1 MPAIVSL
8 RFLINYFADK
18 QFCQKTRT
26 FRIFCIYSD
35 KSLSCKFSRQKCNF
49 CKQVLHFCKPAP
61 EFPKTRTI
69 IFKRKARRGKS
80 QETTRQK
87 LRNDAAKAAP
97 FLSLSINILHT
108 ISSSSTQGELE
119 GAKPASNQIK
129 CRAKPCLA
137 RRAWSEATIFVPQGG
152 TKITTLFQA
161 AEKAGG
167 FFGSLRNSAAK
178 AAPFLG
184 FPRYLL
190 LRSTSHSVSY
200 TRAVDATSSRS
211 RTE

>member
-1 MPAIVSL
+1 MPVIVSP

-18 QFCQKTRT
+18 QFCQKART
-26 FRIFCIYSD
+26 FRVFCIYSD

-49 CKQVLHFCKPAP
+49 CKQILHFCKPAS
-61 EFPKTRTI
+61 EFFKARTI
-69 IFKRKARRGKS
+69 IFKRKARRGNKT
-80 QETTRQK
+80 Q
-87 LRNDAAKAAP
+87 NGAAKAAP

-137 RRAWSEATIFVPQGG
+137 RRAWSEATIFVPQDG

-167 FFGSLRNSAAK
+167 FFDSLRNGAAK

>member
-1 MPAIVSL
+1 MPAIVSP

-18 QFCQKTRT
+18 QFCQKART
-26 FRIFCIYSD
+26 FRVFCVYSD

-49 CKQVLHFCKPAP
+49 CKQILHFCKPAP
-61 EFPKTRTI
+61 EFSKTRTI
-69 IFKRKARRGKS
+69 IFKRKERRGNK
-80 QETTRQK
+80 TR
-87 LRNDAAKAAP
+87 N
-97 FLSLSINILHT
+97 
-108 ISSSSTQGELE
+108 
-119 GAKPASNQIK
+119 GA
-129 CRAKPCLA
+129 
-137 RRAWSEATIFVPQGG
+137 TF
-152 TKITTLFQA
+152 
-161 AEKAGG
+161 
-167 FFGSLRNSAAK
+167 

>member
-1 MPAIVSL
+1 MPAIVSP

-18 QFCQKTRT
+18 QFCQKART
-26 FRIFCIYSD
+26 FRVFCIYSD

-49 CKQVLHFCKPAP
+49 CKQILHFCKLAP
-61 EFPKTRTI
+61 EFFKPRTI
-69 IFKRKARRGKS
+69 IFKRKARRGNK
-80 QETTRQK
+80 TR
-87 LRNDAAKAAP
+87 NGAAKAAP

-119 GAKPASNQIK
+119 GAKPASNKIK

-161 AEKAGG
+161 VEKAGG
-167 FFGSLRNSAAK
+167 FFGSLRNGATF

>member
-1 MPAIVSL
+1 MPAIVSP

-18 QFCQKTRT
+18 QFCQKART
-26 FRIFCIYSD
+26 FRVFCIYSD

-49 CKQVLHFCKPAP
+49 CKQILHFCKPAP
-61 EFPKTRTI
+61 EFSKTRTI
-69 IFKRKARRGKS
+69 IFRCKERRGNK
-80 QETTRQK
+80 TR
-87 LRNDAAKAAP
+87 NGAAKAAP

-119 GAKPASNQIK
+119 GAKPASNWIK

-137 RRAWSEATIFVPQGG
+137 RRAWSEATIFVPQGV

-167 FFGSLRNSAAK
+167 FFDSLRNGAAK

-190 LRSTSHSVSY
+190 RRSTSHSVSY

>member
-1 MPAIVSL
+1 MPAIVSP

-18 QFCQKTRT
+18 QFCQKART
-26 FRIFCIYSD
+26 FRVFCIYSD

-49 CKQVLHFCKPAP
+49 CKQILHFCKPARNIS
-61 EFPKTRTI
+61 KNRTI
-69 IFKRKARRGKS
+69 SSKIPRA
-80 QETTRQK
+80 TRQK
-87 LRNDAAKAAP
+87 LRN
-97 FLSLSINILHT
+97 
-108 ISSSSTQGELE
+108 G
-119 GAKPASNQIK
+119 
-129 CRAKPCLA
+129 
-137 RRAWSEATIFVPQGG
+137 
-152 TKITTLFQA
+152 
-161 AEKAGG
+161 
-167 FFGSLRNSAAK
+167 AAK

>member
-1 MPAIVSL
+1 MPTLVSP
-8 RFLINYFADK
+8 RFVINYFADK
-18 QFCQKTRT
+18 QFCQKART
-26 FRIFCIYSD
+26 FRVFCIYSD

-49 CKQVLHFCKPAP
+49 CKQILHFCKPAS
-61 EFPKTRTI
+61 EFSKNRTI
-69 IFKRKARRGKS
+69 IFKRKARRGNK
-80 QETTRQK
+80 TR
-87 LRNDAAKAAP
+87 NGAVKAAP

-167 FFGSLRNSAAK
+167 FFDSLRNGAAK
-178 AAPFLG
+178 AAPFLDV
-184 FPRYLL
+184 PRYLL

>member
-1 MPAIVSL
+1 MPANVSP

-26 FRIFCIYSD
+26 FRVFCIYSD

-49 CKQVLHFCKPAP
+49 CKQILHFCKPAP
-61 EFPKTRTI
+61 EFSKPRTI
-69 IFKRKARRGKS
+69 IFKRKARRGNK
-80 QETTRQK
+80 TR
-87 LRNDAAKAAP
+87 N
-97 FLSLSINILHT
+97 
-108 ISSSSTQGELE
+108 G
-119 GAKPASNQIK
+119 
-129 CRAKPCLA
+129 
-137 RRAWSEATIFVPQGG
+137 
-152 TKITTLFQA
+152 
-161 AEKAGG
+161 
-167 FFGSLRNSAAK
+167 AAK

>member
-1 MPAIVSL
+1 MPAIVSP
-8 RFLINYFADK
+8 RFVINYFADK
-18 QFCQKTRT
+18 QFCQKART
-26 FRIFCIYSD
+26 FRVFCIYSD

-49 CKQVLHFCKPAP
+49 CKQILHFCKPAP
-61 EFPKTRTI
+61 EFFKTRTI
-69 IFKRKARRGKS
+69 IFKRKARRGNK
-80 QETTRQK
+80 TR
-87 LRNDAAKAAP
+87 NGAAKAAP
-97 FLSLSINILHT
+97 FLSFSINILHT

-119 GAKPASNQIK
+119 GAKSASNKIK

-137 RRAWSEATIFVPQGG
+137 RRAWSEATIFVPQGV

-161 AEKAGG
+161 AEKASGS
-167 FFGSLRNSAAK
+167 FGSLRNGAAK